1 MINYGVT
8 EVFVKHDYF
17 SSLRI
22 KLVRR
27 EEDKIIL
34 CHYLGDSVKDVEEI
48 QTDKKIYDLPEG
60 FFLIPLS
67 SDYGYIYEDGDYS
80 FFRYKYIKHRGSSRS
95 SKSWSLEE
103 SAIRRCDETNGL
115 RLTIW
120 RDTKESL
127 ATTIWKDFKKLYP
140 LSGRNYKFPQD
151 MRPIFFPNSSVI
163 EPHGDD
169 STNAH
174 GLTQDI
180 AWLNEPYRMSEETF
194 NQIDQRS
201 SQIWI
206 DLNPKMGH
214 WSDNLDKHPRCKVI
228 HSTFQLNPFC
238 PIEQKLKILSYD
250 PSNPINVQNGTADEY
265 MWQVY
270 GLGMQAEKPNRIF
283 KWTKIPRSEFDK
295 LEPKVELYGIDWGK
309 NDPWGIIHAKYYD
322 GALYLRELNY
332 LSENKWRELLAKE
345 NPAELARI
353 TGFTPDGDKQDT
365 EGLGIVAWMADRLKL
380 DKKLHVICD
389 NNRELKIAM
398 LRRLGYQHAYPA
410 SKPKGS
416 ILDGIT
422 LLQDMPVYYTD
433 DSPKLE
439 YEQENYSWKVD
450 RYGVVLDEPE
460 DADNHCIDPARYVAL
475 HLRRLG
481 FIKQV

>member
-1 MINYGVT
+1 MNYGVT
-8 EVFVKHDYF
+8 EVFIKHQFYSNLRVKLIRKDG
-17 SSLRI
+17 
-22 KLVRR
+22 
-27 EEDKIIL
+27 ENTIL
-34 CHYLGDSVKDVEEI
+34 CHYIGDDIIDIAPYPTQKKLYQVPKGFLLVP
-48 QTDKKIYDLPEG
+48 TDENL
-60 FFLIPLS
+60 F
-67 SDYGYIYEDGDYS
+67 YIYESGEYS
-80 FFRYKYIKHRGSSRS
+80 FLRYKYIKHVGSSRS
-95 SKSWSLEE
+95 SKSWSIEE
-103 SAIRRCDETNGL
+103 ALIRDCEMNPNYRITV
-115 RLTIW
+115 W
-120 RDTKESL
+120 RDSQTSL
-127 ATTIWKDFKKLYP
+127 GETVWKDFRKVFP
-140 LSGRNYKFPQD
+140 LSGRRYKFTKD
-151 MRPIFFPNSSVI
+151 TRPIYFENGSMI

-169 STNAH
+169 TTNAH
-174 GLTQDI
+174 GLTQNK
-180 AWLNEPYRMSEETF
+180 AWLNEPYRMLKDTF
-194 NQIDQRS
+194 DQIDQRS
-201 SQIWI
+201 EQII
-206 DLNPKMGH
+206 LDINPTGTH
-214 WSDNLDKHPRCKVI
+214 WSDDLETHPRCKVI
-228 HSTFQLNPFC
+228 HSTFQNNPFC
-238 PIEQKLKILSYD
+238 PIDMKLKILSYD
-250 PSNPINVQNGTADEY
+250 PSNPINIENGTADSY
-265 MWQVY
+265 KWSVY
-270 GLGMQAEKPNRIF
+270 GLGMKAEKPNRIF

-433 DSPKLE
+433 DSPNLE

-460 DADNHCIDPARYVAL
+460 DADNHCIDPARYTSL